1 MTTVSRLLPPVA
13 LTLLCAFGPP
23 AIFPRSAAAAPAI
36 ECHCFQ
42 DRAYDP
48 ASPGK
53 TDRYLLATTTNT
65 LLAAAYG
72 FPKKEVVRGR
82 MAGASGENLWV
93 AAYAAERLGARR
105 DDLLARREQAGS
117 WRGALTALGAPLEPL
132 GPAFVVALLA
142 AGDEPLARV
151 AAAETLVERVGA
163 DRGEVDELAR
173 RGASVPETV
182 LSVLLGRWSGRP
194 AAENYERVKSGGA
207 TWSGILAGLGR
218 FPEGMENDV
227 PRELKPAGHRR

>member
-13 LTLLCAFGPP
+13 LALLGAFCPLAGGP
-23 AIFPRSAAAAPAI
+23 RLAAAAPAI

-48 ASPGK
+48 ANPGK
-53 TDRYLLATTTNT
+53 TDRYLLATAANT

-72 FPKKEVVRGR
+72 FPKKDVVRGR

-93 AAYAAERLGARR
+93 AAYAAERLGAQR

-117 WRGALTALGAPLEPL
+117 WRGALAALGVPLEPL
-132 GPAFVVALLA
+132 GPAFVVALMDG
-142 AGDEPLARV
+142 GDERPARV
-151 AAAETLVERVGA
+151 AAGETLVERVGA

-173 RGASVPETV
+173 RRASVPETV

-194 AAENYERVKSGGA
+194 AAESYERVKSGGA